1 MIDGNDVEGVIAS
14 LECAAA
20 GDIDLVPVFYAE
32 YFRLCPDSRGLM
44 KHVDEH
50 VQGRMLASVYELLM
64 LPDSAAQQRL
74 IAFEVQTHRAY
85 GARRWMYDHLFQALH
100 TVLRDACGDDWRPEW
115 DRAWARRVATLLA
128 EIDDFA
134 IA

>member
-1 MIDGNDVEGVIAS
+1 MSDVERVIES
-14 LECAAA
+14 LECAAEQG
-20 GDIDLVPVFYAE
+20 GDLSPAFYAE

-44 KHVDEH
+44 KHIDEH

-64 LPDSAAQQRL
+64 LPDAGEQQRF

-85 GARRWMYDHLFQALH
+85 GARRYMYDHLFQALRN
-100 TVLRDACGDDWRPEW
+100 VIRDACGKAWTPQWEHAW
-115 DRAWARRVATLLA
+115 NDRVEALLA
-128 EIDDFA
+128 EIDDYA